1 MIKEMANACR
11 LEPDA
16 IRAAATG
23 EWTSSLRT
31 HVDGCADCAAAAE
44 VGPWMAEFAR
54 LDDREHILPDPAV
67 LWLKAKLTQSNA
79 VIQRASLPITR
90 LQIASYLAVAAC
102 WAALLTWKWST
113 IQAWV
118 TSLTPSHM
126 VMASASAQATAS
138 LSVSVFALVIMLSS
152 ATVFV
157 AMHTI
162 LAEE

>member
-1 MIKEMANACR
+1 MNTSCR

-16 IRAAATG
+16 VRAASSG
-23 EWTSSLRT
+23 EWTVSLRA
-31 HVDGCADCAAAAE
+31 HVDNCTDCAAAAE
-44 VGPWMAEFAR
+44 VGPWMEEFAR

-67 LWLKAKLTQSNA
+67 LWLKAKLMQSNA
-79 VIQRASLPITR
+79 TMQRASLPMTR
-90 LQIASYLAVAAC
+90 LQIGAYLAVAAC
-102 WAALLTWKWST
+102 WASLLTWKWSA

-118 TSLTPSHM
+118 TSFTPSHM

-138 LSVSVFALVIMLSS
+138 LSVSVFAAVVVLSS

>member
-1 MIKEMANACR
+1 MNAGCR

-16 IRAAATG
+16 VRAASSG
-23 EWTSSLRT
+23 EWTASLRA
-31 HVDGCADCAAAAE
+31 HVASCAGCAAAAE
-44 VGPWMAEFAR
+44 VGPWMEEFAR

-67 LWLKAKLTQSNA
+67 LWLKAKLMQSNA
-79 VIQRASLPITR
+79 TMQRASLPITR
-90 LQIASYLAVAAC
+90 LQIASYLTVAAC
-102 WAALLTWKWST
+102 WASLLTWKWSA

-118 TSLTPSHM
+118 NSLKPSHL
-126 VMASASAQATAS
+126 VMASASAQASAS
-138 LSVSVFALVIMLSS
+138 LSVSFFAAIVVLSS